1 MGRLRTTT
9 RHYCGV
15 TPLDFAIVVFAL
27 LFGLVGIARGFL
39 IGALSLAGFLAGA
52 WFATRFG
59 PDLLGVDNTSPYAPL
74 FGLVGAVVAGT
85 ILSAGAEGIAGRV
98 RNSIRIPGF
107 GFIDGLLGFALS
119 VVLALGLAWV
129 VSAIVLQT
137 PGARAWRKE
146 VQRSEILTRLNAAL
160 PSDSLLKALARFDQF
175 PRIDG
180 PDVDVGQPRAAVAR
194 DPEVRQAAS
203 SVVRILGTACGLG
216 VSGSGWAAGSG
227 LVVTNAHVIAGQ
239 EDTVVQLRGTGPLLS
254 ATPVAFD
261 SRNDVAV
268 LRVESLQAPALRF
281 SLEVKPT
288 EPGAALGFP
297 LNGPYDVQP
306 VRIGS
311 TRNVFSQDSY
321 GRGPVRREITAF
333 RGNVRPGNSGGP
345 IIDVAGRVSAT
356 VFAKSIGGRP
366 AGGYAVPNEIVRRT
380 LNGVGGPVGTGPC
393 VR

>member
-39 IGALSLAGFLAGA
+39 IGALSLAGFVAGA
-52 WFATRFG
+52 WLATRFG

-119 VVLALGLAWV
+119 VALSLGLAWV
-129 VSAIVLQT
+129 VSVIVLQT

-160 PSDSLLKALARFDQF
+160 PSDSLLKALARFDKF
-175 PRIDG
+175 PSIDG
-180 PDVDVGQPRAAVAR
+180 PEVDVGRPRATVAR
-194 DPEVRQAAS
+194 DPEVRGAAS

-216 VSGSGWAAGSG
+216 VSGSGWTAGSG

-239 EDTVVQLRGTGPLLS
+239 EDTVVQLRGTGPRLS

-281 SLEVKPT
+281 AREVKPT

-366 AGGYAVPNEIVRRT
+366 AGGYAVPNEIVRRM

>member
-1 MGRLRTTT
+1 
-9 RHYCGV
+9 
-15 TPLDFAIVVFAL
+15 
-27 LFGLVGIARGFL
+27 
-39 IGALSLAGFLAGA
+39 
-52 WFATRFG
+52 
-59 PDLLGVDNTSPYAPL
+59 
-74 FGLVGAVVAGT
+74 
-85 ILSAGAEGIAGRV
+85 
-98 RNSIRIPGF
+98 
-107 GFIDGLLGFALS
+107 
-119 VVLALGLAWV
+119 
-129 VSAIVLQT
+129 
-137 PGARAWRKE
+137 
-146 VQRSEILTRLNAAL
+146 
-160 PSDSLLKALARFDQF
+160 
-175 PRIDG
+175 
-180 PDVDVGQPRAAVAR
+180 
-194 DPEVRQAAS
+194 
-203 SVVRILGTACGLG
+203 VRILGTACGLG
-216 VSGSGWAAGSG
+216 VSGSGWTAGSG

-239 EDTVVQLRGTGPLLS
+239 EDTVVQLRGTGPRLS
-254 ATPVAFD
+254 ATPVGFD

-281 SLEVKPT
+281 AREVKPT

-366 AGGYAVPNEIVRRT
+366 AGGYAVPNEIVRRM

>member
-39 IGALSLAGFLAGA
+39 IGALSLAGFVAGA
-52 WFATRFG
+52 WLATRFG

-85 ILSAGAEGIAGRV
+85 ILSAGAEGIAGRA

-119 VVLALGLAWV
+119 VALSLGLAWV
-129 VSAIVLQT
+129 VSVIVLQT

-160 PSDSLLKALARFDQF
+160 PSDSLLKALARFDKF
-175 PRIDG
+175 PSIDG
-180 PDVDVGQPRAAVAR
+180 PDVDVGRPRAAVAR

-216 VSGSGWAAGSG
+216 VQGSGWIAGDG
-227 LVVTNAHVIAGQ
+227 IVVTNAHVVAGQ
-239 EDTVVQLRGTGPLLS
+239 DDTSVQLEGEGERLD
-254 ATPVAFD
+254 AEAIWFD
-261 SRNDVAV
+261 VKNDVAL
-268 LRVESLQAPALRF
+268 LRVAGLSGVPKLQRN
-281 SLEVKPT
+281 E
-288 EPGAALGFP
+288 GAGAGTSAAVLGFP
-297 LNGPYDVQP
+297 ENGPYDVRPGRLGQ
-306 VRIGS
+306 
-311 TRNVFSQDSY
+311 TENVVSQDAY
-321 GRGPVRREITAF
+321 GRGPIRRRITAL
-333 RGNVRPGNSGGP
+333 RGLVRSGNSGGP
-345 IIDVAGRVSAT
+345 MVDGQGRVVTTIFAAT
-356 VFAKSIGGRP
+356 RGSPSRSGFG
-366 AGGYAVPNEIVRRT
+366 VPDAIVREALSRAGDT
-380 LNGVGGPVGTGPC
+380 VDTGPC
-393 VR
+393 A

>member
-119 VVLALGLAWV
+119 VALALGLAWV

-239 EDTVVQLRGTGPLLS
+239 EDTVVQLRGTGPRLS